1 MDMVRIGK
9 PPKCLGDV
17 NSRLMKE
24 LRKETK
30 SVSTRKL
37 YEAGLEK
44 RRLLHPVDTNRPGAR
59 VEREQQKREAK
70 QRKMTDPK
78 SEPADASATWFRSE
92 GSTEA
97 APSKE
102 VQDMDLML
110 LEMALQESKHEEQ
123 QRKKVL

>member
-1 MDMVRIGK
+1 MYHGTQCRF
-9 PPKCLGDV
+9 
-17 NSRLMKE
+17 
-24 LRKETK
+24 
-30 SVSTRKL
+30 
-37 YEAGLEK
+37 
-44 RRLLHPVDTNRPGAR
+44 LHPVDTNRPGAR

-110 LEMALQESKHEEQ
+110 LEMALQSMYFVKHEVQ
-123 QRKKVL
+123 QSKKLLLQLHVDVHIL